1 MNGSEFPVMGIEL
14 HREDRG
20 VAEGPANRTVL
31 QRTEQKCY
39 SVLEGDYLVKV
50 FFKWGK
56 KKIFTGST
64 VLHLVKDTKVNVF
77 CTWERT
83 IKFLFLDQN
92 GQGIAG
98 IHCWLSNK
106 DGVLYDENMTQENGE
121 VIMKAPF
128 NGKDPYLL
136 HAEYKDVIV
145 FDEKLQKTLRRLNS
159 QVTLNLY
166 DFTVVITDA
175 LELPPG
181 VDLTPLLITSEGNNT
196 IQITPK
202 KNREGSY
209 IFEDVPEGDY
219 HLQISFGEYIDDV
232 HVTIPN
238 AGTVIEMKF
247 SALFNLVIDLF
258 DSKGNTLVNED
269 IEFTIFRDNQTIA
282 KTKQKT
288 ISLPPA
294 RYVINAY
301 LDNQLIGVKPVELTN
316 DKHLTFVTTIDS
328 IFPLILSLL
337 FYALFGFFVILTIL
351 RKFSLS
357 SLLKSLAILL
367 VILSF
372 FQPWWLFTG
381 TSDTVP
387 EEKTTAL
394 YVNPGMMIE
403 TRTSYGEVSLNL
415 AEIPDIFLLFLGW
428 IVPLALLACASIAIG
443 IVLRRTQKKKYAF
456 LLSVVGVVLFGV
468 LVPSFFY
475 GTTRLI
481 DTSLGSVQG
490 DEVLVVSMGPEEIM
504 MQTSWGF
511 SSGFYLVSIALLV
524 AVIAVLLDIRARF
537 MLKKKL

>member
-1 MNGSEFPVMGIEL
+1 
-14 HREDRG
+14 
-20 VAEGPANRTVL
+20 
-31 QRTEQKCY
+31 
-39 SVLEGDYLVKV
+39 
-50 FFKWGK
+50 
-56 KKIFTGST
+56 
-64 VLHLVKDTKVNVF
+64 
-77 CTWERT
+77 
-83 IKFLFLDQN
+83 
-92 GQGIAG
+92 
-98 IHCWLSNK
+98 
-106 DGVLYDENMTQENGE
+106 
-121 VIMKAPF
+121 
-128 NGKDPYLL
+128 
-136 HAEYKDVIV
+136 
-145 FDEKLQKTLRRLNS
+145 
-159 QVTLNLY
+159 
-166 DFTVVITDA
+166 
-175 LELPPG
+175 
-181 VDLTPLLITSEGNNT
+181 
-196 IQITPK
+196 
-202 KNREGSY
+202 
-209 IFEDVPEGDY
+209 
-219 HLQISFGEYIDDV
+219 
-232 HVTIPN
+232 
-238 AGTVIEMKF
+238 
-247 SALFNLVIDLF
+247 
-258 DSKGNTLVNED
+258 
-269 IEFTIFRDNQTIA
+269 
-282 KTKQKT
+282 
-288 ISLPPA
+288 
-294 RYVINAY
+294 
-301 LDNQLIGVKPVELTN
+301 VELTN

-403 TRTSYGEVSLNL
+403 TRTYYGEVSLNL

-428 IVPLALLACASIAIG
+428 IVPLASLACASIAIG

-490 DEVLVVSMGPEEIM
+490 EEVLVVSMGPEEIM
-504 MQTSWGF
+504 MQTTWGF

-537 MLKKKL
+537 ILKKKL